1 MFFYKSKAWER
12 RFQNSPFRAQTDE
25 IAELTLHQDL
35 LTKNILMI
43 VQRVWA
49 TAYQDEGA
57 KRKELRR

>member
-1 MFFYKSKAWER
+1 MFFYKSKAWGR

-25 IAELTLHQDL
+25 IADLPLHQDL

-49 TAYQDEGA
+49 TACFEETPV
-57 KRKELRR
+57 KSLEK